1 MQVKISAIYSTV
13 PGFVQIK
20 DFTGCP
26 SFDTKRTRR
35 KNFSHHHHQQ
45 PWKEFMNFFQ
55 LSWGKRLSY
64 LGAIALL
71 VFSTWGLGC
80 PSARAGLAQGDAI
93 TDPVAIL
100 RYALPIENEDV
111 RRLQTNLEA
120 IEREIRRRRWSSAV
134 KAAKAANLVAKYNDD
149 KILQDIPSARQQEA
163 ETLISELQADL
174 PKLIEATESQDKE
187 TVAILREEL
196 LDRVGQLEAMM
207 VVGFPFEVPED
218 YAALPQLKG
227 RAKVE
232 IETNKGTL
240 EAIVDGYNAP
250 VNAGNFV
257 DLVQRGFYDGL
268 EFYQTQD
275 YIVQVGD
282 PPGKA
287 AGFIDP
293 DTGKYRAIPIEV
305 KIADEELPIYEFT
318 LESIGL
324 YLTPPVLPFNA
335 YGAIALGHPAEDAN
349 GGSSQIFFFLYDS
362 ELTPPGFN
370 LLDGRY
376 SVFGYVV
383 KGREVLAELK
393 AGDRIISATV
403 TTGSE
408 NLQPPA

>member
-1 MQVKISAIYSTV
+1 
-13 PGFVQIK
+13 
-20 DFTGCP
+20 
-26 SFDTKRTRR
+26 
-35 KNFSHHHHQQ
+35 
-45 PWKEFMNFFQ
+45 MNFFQ
-55 LSWGKRLSY
+55 PSWNKRLSY

-71 VFSTWGLGC
+71 VFSIFWLGC
-80 PSARAGLAQGDAI
+80 PRAKAGLAQGDAI

-100 RYALPIENEDV
+100 RYALPIENADV

-120 IEREIRRRRWSSAV
+120 IEREIRRRRWSSAI
-134 KAAKAANLVAKYNDD
+134 KEAKAANLVAKYNDE
-149 KILQDIPSARQQEA
+149 KILQDIPSTHLEEA
-163 ETLISELQADL
+163 KTLISELQADL
-174 PKLIEATESQDKE
+174 PKLIEATESKDKE
-187 TVAILREEL
+187 AVAILREEL
-196 LDRVGQLEAMM
+196 LDRVGRIEAMM

-227 RAKVE
+227 RARVE
-232 IETNKGTL
+232 IVTNKGTL

-293 DTGKYRAIPIEV
+293 DTEKYRAIPIEV

-335 YGAIALGHPAEDAN
+335 YGAIALGHPAADPN

-383 KGREVLAELK
+383 EGSDVLAELK

-408 NLQPPA
+408 NLQP

>member
-1 MQVKISAIYSTV
+1 LR
-13 PGFVQIK
+13 
-20 DFTGCP
+20 DFTGLP
-26 SFDTKRTRR
+26 SFATKRTDNRFFHITIKKSR
-35 KNFSHHHHQQ
+35 T
-45 PWKEFMNFFQ
+45 EFMNF
-55 LSWGKRLSY
+55 LKPSWGRRLSY
-64 LGAIALL
+64 FGAIAALL
-71 VFSTWGLGC
+71 LFSTVWIGC
-80 PSARAGLAQGDAI
+80 GSARADLAQGDAI

-100 RYALPIENEDV
+100 RYALPIENEEIQ
-111 RRLQTNLEA
+111 RLQGNLEA
-120 IEREIRRRRWSSAV
+120 IALEIRRRRWNSAL

-149 KILQDIPSARQQEA
+149 KILQDIPSARQNKAQG
-163 ETLISELQADL
+163 LLDELKAGMPQ
-174 PKLIEATESQDKE
+174 LIEATENKEKE
-187 TVAILREEL
+187 TVATLREEL
-196 LDRVGQLEAMM
+196 LDRVGQLEIMM
-207 VVGFPFEVPED
+207 VEGFPFEVPDE
-218 YAALPQLKG
+218 YANLPQLKG

-232 IETNKGTL
+232 IATNKGTI

-275 YIVQVGD
+275 YIMQVGD
-282 PPGKA
+282 PPGSA

-293 DTGKYRAIPIEV
+293 DTEEYRAIPLEV
-305 KIADEELPIYEFT
+305 KIAEEDVPIYEFT

-335 YGAIALGHPAEDAN
+335 YGAIALGHPAADPN

-383 KGREVLAELK
+383 KGKEVLDNLK

-403 TTGSE
+403 TAGSE
-408 NLQPPA
+408 NLQ

>member
-1 MQVKISAIYSTV
+1 
-13 PGFVQIK
+13 
-20 DFTGCP
+20 
-26 SFDTKRTRR
+26 
-35 KNFSHHHHQQ
+35 
-45 PWKEFMNFFQ
+45 MNFFQ
-55 LSWGKRLSY
+55 PSWGKRLSY
-64 LGAIALL
+64 WGAIALL
-71 VFSTWGLGC
+71 AFSTFWLAI
-80 PSARAGLAQGDAI
+80 PSARASLAQGDAV

-100 RYALPIENEDV
+100 RYALPIDNEDV
-111 RRLQTNLEA
+111 RRLQSNLEA

-134 KAAKAANLVAKYNDD
+134 KEAKNANLVAKYSDE
-149 KILQDIPSARQQEA
+149 KILADIPAAQKEEA
-163 ETLISELQADL
+163 ETLIGELQDGI
-174 PKLIEATESQDKE
+174 PTLIEATESKDKE
-187 TVAILREEL
+187 TVATLREEM

-207 VVGFPFEVPED
+207 VTGFPFEVPEE

-227 RAKVE
+227 RARIE

-293 DTGKYRAIPIEV
+293 ETEKYRAIPLEV
-305 KIADEELPIYEFT
+305 KVADEELPIYEFT

-335 YGAIALGHPAEDAN
+335 YGAIALGHPAADPN

-376 SVFGYVV
+376 SVFGYTV
-383 KGREVLAELK
+383 KGQKVLAELE
-393 AGDRIISATV
+393 AGDRIISAKV
-403 TTGSE
+403 VAGSE
-408 NLQPPA
+408 NLQP